1 MSQPAKNSCVSQ
13 FLLNPSSTVKV
24 VATSAALAV
33 VLHKT
38 AIKESSLRGLT
49 LGLTLLNAFWFA
61 TTLNMTIFESPLLAN
76 VPSLDNWKMLDV
88 GRHRLSW
95 ISKMEV

>member
-13 FLLNPSSTVKV
+13 FLLNPFSTVKV
-24 VATSAALAV
+24 VAPSAALAV

-38 AIKESSLRGLT
+38 VIKESSLRGLT

-61 TTLNMTIFESPLLAN
+61 TTLNMTIESPLLAT
-76 VPSLDNWKMLDV
+76 VLCLDDWKMLDV